1 MADNQSSATKTTEP
15 GTLDALLGKAK
26 GVWDETST
34 VAGKAANTVGDKVN
48 DAIGSDITG
57 KVGKAA
63 SNIADKVGK
72 TTSDI
77 TDKVGQSTDGLGE
90 KTTGAA
96 QTASSFIV
104 ENWENLSNFVK
115 GLIGN

>member
-1 MADNQSSATKTTEP
+1 
-15 GTLDALLGKAK
+15 
-26 GVWDETST
+26 
-34 VAGKAANTVGDKVN
+34 
-48 DAIGSDITG
+48 
-57 KVGKAA
+57 
-63 SNIADKVGK
+63 VGK

-90 KTTGAA
+90 KTTGTA
-96 QTASSFIV
+96 QTASNFIV